1 MTFVSLTTDY
11 GTQDFYAAALRVKLL
26 ERAPAVQVVDLT
38 HRIQPFNIAQAAY
51 QVESALNLFPVGS
64 IHCVDVASAVGD
76 KSRFVLFK
84 FRGQYVVGCDNGLPR
99 IILEYGQPDV
109 CVALNVDG
117 LVRHPS
123 FAAIDIFP
131 HVVAHIGSGTDPL
144 LLGDDI
150 PPMEATT
157 LKPIVHNKMIR
168 ASVIHIDS
176 YENVVLNIRKP
187 EFEHTAQQR
196 SFIIQ
201 LRRGTDLHSIHTQY
215 ADVGEY
221 EMTAF
226 FNTTGYL
233 EVAIN
238 RGNLAGINNINVGDT
253 VQIDFV

>member
-11 GTQDFYAAALRVKLL
+11 GTKDFYAAALRVKIL
-26 ERAPAVQVVDLT
+26 ERAEVDVVDLT

-51 QVESALNLFPVGS
+51 QVESALNLFPAGS
-64 IHCVDVASAVGD
+64 IHCVDVAAAVGE

-84 FRGQYVVGCDNGLPR
+84 FRNQFVVGCDNGLPR

-109 CVALNVDG
+109 CVSLNVND
-117 LVRHPS
+117 LVQHLS
-123 FAAIDIFP
+123 FPAIDIFP
-131 HVVAHIGSGTDPL
+131 HVVEHLVSGKDPL
-144 LLGDDI
+144 LLGDEI

-168 ASVIHIDS
+168 TSVIHIDS
-176 YENVVLNIRKP
+176 YENVVLNIRKHD
-187 EFEHTAQQR
+187 FEHTAQAR
-196 SFIIQ
+196 NFVIQ
-201 LRRGTDLHSIHTQY
+201 LRRGADLNSIHTQY

-238 RGNLAGINNINVGDT
+238 RGNLAGINNISVGDT